1 MAMLVLLLVIS
12 PWGRGNNSNPI
23 LWGQGIQCRDSSDSC
38 TIENLSFCLQTPRE
52 MFLVGS
58 LVVLCGLLAHS
69 TAQLAGLPL
78 PLGQGPP
85 LPLNQGP
92 PLPLNQG
99 QLLPL
104 AQGLPLAVSP
114 ALPSNP
120 TDLLAGKFTDGE
132 SMTVPFR
139 GCSSVCVCVCVC
151 VCEHVCLSISN
162 LAIPGRQV

>member
-1 MAMLVLLLVIS
+1 M
-12 PWGRGNNSNPI
+12 
-23 LWGQGIQCRDSSDSC
+23 QCTESSAIH
-38 TIENLSFCLQTPRE
+38 TTENLSFCLQTPRE

-58 LVVLCGLLAHS
+58 LVVLCGLLAQS

-78 PLGQGPP
+78 PLGQGLP

-99 QLLPL
+99 PPLPL
-104 AQGLPLAVSP
+104 GQGLPLAVSP

-132 SMTVPFR
+132 SMAVPFR
-139 GCSSVCVCVCVC
+139 GCL
-151 VCEHVCLSISN
+151 HVCLF
-162 LAIPGRQV
+162 